1 MFWVICSPARVS
13 QMNII
18 TSGIVTDYESENGRL
33 CTSAVYDATLKPQTL
48 VDSGGDHIHQ
58 IVNIGGTVATGYAV
72 QLIPS
77 GAVRR
82 IDAAQ
87 PANCPF

>member
-1 MFWVICSPARVS
+1 
-13 QMNII
+13 
-18 TSGIVTDYESENGRL
+18 
-33 CTSAVYDATLKPQTL
+33 VYDATVQPQTL

-58 IVNIGGTVATGYAV
+58 IVNTGKTTATGYAV

-82 IDAAQ
+82 IGADQ
-87 PANCPF
+87 PADCPF